1 MNISYNHTMR
11 ASYIGYIVQ
20 AIVNTFMPLLY
31 VTFGTDYGIS
41 IDRISVLITIN
52 FTVQLII
59 DFASSQFV
67 NRVGYKKCVIAAHL
81 LATAGLVMLSILPNI
96 MNDHF
101 LGILISM
108 LFSSAGGGLIEVI
121 VSPIVE
127 ACPCDNKEAHMSML
141 HSFYCWGHVFVVII
155 STLFFAVFGIENWR
169 YLTLIFAAVPFFN
182 AFYYAAVPIKTLE
195 EENGSESMGLL
206 GLAKNKTFWLMML
219 LMLCA
224 GACEL
229 SVSQWASAFA
239 EKALGI
245 SKTVGDLA
253 GPLSFATLMG
263 ISRVLFSKLSHR
275 ISLEKY
281 MLASCV
287 LCFISYLVTS
297 LSPIPI
303 ISLIGCAMC
312 GFSVGV
318 MWPGTYSLASKDLRG
333 GGTAM
338 FAILALAGDLGCTTG
353 PTLVGFV
360 AGAAGDDL
368 KIGILSASIF
378 SVIMILGSI
387 ACLVGRKKD

>member
-1 MNISYNHTMR
+1 MR

>member
-1 MNISYNHTMR
+1 MR

-67 NRVGYKKCVIAAHL
+67 DRVGYKKCVIAAHL

-387 ACLVGRKKD
+387 ACLVGKKKD